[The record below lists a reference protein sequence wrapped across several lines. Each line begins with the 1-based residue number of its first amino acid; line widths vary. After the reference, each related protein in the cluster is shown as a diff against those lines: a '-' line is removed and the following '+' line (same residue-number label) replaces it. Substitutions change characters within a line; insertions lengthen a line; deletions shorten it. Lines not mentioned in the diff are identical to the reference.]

1 MTQEQLQA
9 RLSEPLPAEAI
20 RPHPSKSYLSTINS
34 IYVTERL
41 NQVFG
46 VGRWGTTSE
55 VIEQGEKM
63 IVLRVHLWANSPVD
77 GQDMIKL
84 EAYGGNDNPDRG
96 DAYKGAMTDALTKI
110 GSFLGIGAD
119 VWKDKGPKA
128 SQNRPQRAQAS
139 RPAQP
144 QGKTPSS
151 DSEPTSWLNLSDKDG
166 FVNERGQQILEG
178 VRLGEYTIDMIKSKY
193 KINKRDF
200 DLLQEAA
207 KQ

>member
-9 RLSEPLPAEAI
+9 RLSEPLPPEAI
-20 RPHPSKSYLSTINS
+20 KPHPSKSYLSTINS

-96 DAYKGAMTDALTKI
+96 DAYKGAMTDAITKI

-144 QGKTPSS
+144 QGKTPAS

-178 VRLGEYTIDMIKSKY
+178 VRLGEYTIDQIKSKY

-200 DLLQEAA
+200 ELLQEAA
-207 KQ
+207 KH

>member
-20 RPHPSKSYLSTINS
+20 KPHPSKSYLSTINS

-139 RPAQP
+139 KPTSS
-144 QGKTPSS
+144 QGQTPSS

-207 KQ
+207 KP

>member
-9 RLSEPLPAEAI
+9 RLNEPLPAEAI
-20 RPHPSKSYLSTINS
+20 KPHPSKSYLSTINS

-96 DAYKGAMTDALTKI
+96 DAYKGAMTDAITKI

-128 SQNRPQRAQAS
+128 YENRPGRTRASKPASSQGQA
-139 RPAQP
+139 
-144 QGKTPSS
+144 GSS
-151 DSEPTSWLNLSDKDG
+151 DSEPSSWLNLTGKDG
-166 FVNERGQQILEG
+166 TVNIRGQQILDG
-178 VRLGEYTIDMIKSKY
+178 VRHGEYTIEQITRKY
-193 KINKRDF
+193 KVSKADHALLRD
-200 DLLQEAA
+200 AA
-207 KQ
+207 NN

>member
-9 RLSEPLPAEAI
+9 RLSEPLPPEAI
-20 RPHPSKSYLSTINS
+20 KPHPSKSYLSTINS

-119 VWKDKGPKA
+119 VWKDKGPKSA
-128 SQNRPQRAQAS
+128 QNRPQRAQAS

-144 QGKTPSS
+144 QGQTPSS

-166 FVNERGQQILEG
+166 YVNDRGQQILEG
-178 VRLGEYTIDMIKSKY
+178 VRLGEYTIDQIKSKY

-207 KQ
+207 KN

>member
-1 MTQEQLQA
+1 MTQQQLQDA
-9 RLSEPLPAEAI
+9 LNAPLPAEAI
-20 RPHPSKSYLSTINS
+20 KPHPSKSYLSTINA
-34 IYVTERL
+34 IYVTERF

-46 VGRWGTTSE
+46 VGRWGTTSD
-55 VIEQGEKM
+55 VIEAADKM
-63 IVLRVHLWANSPVD
+63 IVLRVHFWAYSPVE
-77 GQDMIKL
+77 GGDMIKL
-84 EAYGGNDNPDRG
+84 ESYGGNDNVDRG

-119 VWKDKGPKA
+119 VWKDRSRKS

-139 RPAQP
+139 RPTSS
-144 QGKTPSS
+144 QGQAPSS
-151 DSEPTSWLNLSDKDG
+151 GSEPTSWLNLSDKDG

-200 DLLQEAA
+200 ELLQEAA

>member
-1 MTQEQLQA
+1 MTQEQLQT

-20 RPHPSKSYLSTINS
+20 KPHPSKSYLSTINS

-84 EAYGGNDNPDRG
+84 EAYGGNDNVDRG

-119 VWKDKGPKA
+119 VWKDKGPKG

-144 QGKTPSS
+144 QGKTPLS

-178 VRLGEYTIDMIKSKY
+178 VRLGEYTIDQIKSKY

-200 DLLQEAA
+200 ELLQEAA

>member
-9 RLSEPLPAEAI
+9 RLSEPLPPEAI
-20 RPHPSKSYLSTINS
+20 KPHPSKSYLSTINS

-55 VIEQGEKM
+55 VIEQGENM

-119 VWKDKGPKA
+119 VWKDKGPKS
-128 SQNRPQRAQAS
+128 SQNRSQRAQAS
-139 RPAQP
+139 RPASS
-144 QGKTPSS
+144 QGQTPSR

-200 DLLQEAA
+200 ELLQEAA
-207 KQ
+207 KP

>member
-9 RLSEPLPAEAI
+9 RLSEPLPPEAI
-20 RPHPSKSYLSTINS
+20 KPHPSKSYLSTINS

-128 SQNRPQRAQAS
+128 YENRPGRARASKPASSQGQA
-139 RPAQP
+139 
-144 QGKTPSS
+144 GSS
-151 DSEPTSWLNLSDKDG
+151 DSEPSSWLNLTDKDG
-166 FVNERGQQILEG
+166 NVNERAEQILTG
-178 VRLGEYTIDMIKSKY
+178 VRLGEYTIDMIKKKY

-200 DLLQEAA
+200 ELLQEAA
-207 KQ
+207 NN

>member
-1 MTQEQLQA
+1 MTQEQLQT

-20 RPHPSKSYLSTINS
+20 KPHPSKSYLSTINS

-84 EAYGGNDNPDRG
+84 EAYGGNDNVDRG

-119 VWKDKGPKA
+119 VWKDKGPKG
-128 SQNRPQRAQAS
+128 SQHRPQRAQAS
-139 RPAQP
+139 RPTSS
-144 QGKTPSS
+144 QGQTPSR

-200 DLLQEAA
+200 ELLQEAA

>member
-1 MTQEQLQA
+1 MTQEQLQG

-84 EAYGGNDNPDRG
+84 EAYGGNDNVDRG

-119 VWKDKGPKA
+119 VWKNKGPVA
-128 SQNRPQRAQAS
+128 SQNRPQRTNAR
-139 RPAQP
+139 RPNTS
-144 QGKTPSS
+144 QGKGGTS
-151 DSEPTSWLNLSDKDG
+151 DSGEKAWLNLTDKDG
-166 FVNERGQQILEG
+166 NITDRGQKILDG
-178 VRLGEYTIDMIKSKY
+178 VRLGEYTVDQIKGKY
-193 KINKRDF
+193 RVNNRDF
-200 DLLQEAA
+200 ELLTAQ
-207 KQ
+207 

>member
-9 RLSEPLPAEAI
+9 RLNEPLPAEAI
-20 RPHPSKSYLSTINS
+20 KPHPSKSYLSTINS

-96 DAYKGAMTDALTKI
+96 DAYKGAMTDAITKI

-119 VWKDKGPKA
+119 VWKDKGPKTYE
-128 SQNRPQRAQAS
+128 NRPGRARAS
-139 RPAQP
+139 KPAQP
-144 QGKTPSS
+144 QGQTPSS
-151 DSEPTSWLNLSDKDG
+151 GSEPTSWLNLSDKDG
-166 FVNERGQQILEG
+166 YVNERGQQILEG

-200 DLLQEAA
+200 ELLQEAA
-207 KQ
+207 KH

>member
-9 RLSEPLPAEAI
+9 RLSEPLPPEAI

-96 DAYKGAMTDALTKI
+96 DAYKGAMTDAITKI

-144 QGKTPSS
+144 QGKTPAS

-178 VRLGEYTIDMIKSKY
+178 VRLGEYTIDQIKSKY

-200 DLLQEAA
+200 ELLQEAA
-207 KQ
+207 KH

>member
-9 RLSEPLPAEAI
+9 RLSEPLPPEAI
-20 RPHPSKSYLSTINS
+20 KPHPSKSYLSTINS

-139 RPAQP
+139 KPTSS
-144 QGKTPSS
+144 QGQTPSS

-207 KQ
+207 KP

>member
-9 RLSEPLPAEAI
+9 RLSEPLPPEAI
-20 RPHPSKSYLSTINS
+20 KPHPSKSYLSTINS

-139 RPAQP
+139 RPTQP
-144 QGKTPSS
+144 QGQTPSS
-151 DSEPTSWLNLSDKDG
+151 GPEPTSWLNLSDKDG

-207 KQ
+207 KH

>member
-9 RLSEPLPAEAI
+9 RLSEPLPPEAI
-20 RPHPSKSYLSTINS
+20 KPHPSKSYLSTINS

-139 RPAQP
+139 RPTSS
-144 QGKTPSS
+144 QGQTPSS

-166 FVNERGQQILEG
+166 YVNDRGQQILEG
-178 VRLGEYTIDMIKSKY
+178 VRLGEYTIDQIKSKY

-207 KQ
+207 KP

>member
-9 RLSEPLPAEAI
+9 RLSEPLPPEAI
-20 RPHPSKSYLSTINS
+20 KPHPSKSYLSTINS

-84 EAYGGNDNPDRG
+84 EAYGGNDNVDRG

-119 VWKDKGPKA
+119 VWKDKGPKS

-139 RPAQP
+139 RPTQP
-144 QGKTPSS
+144 QGQTPSS

-166 FVNERGQQILEG
+166 YVNDRGQQILEG
-178 VRLGEYTIDMIKSKY
+178 VRLGEYTIDQIKSKY

-200 DLLQEAA
+200 ELLQEAA
-207 KQ
+207 NN

>member
-1 MTQEQLQA
+1 
-9 RLSEPLPAEAI
+9 
-20 RPHPSKSYLSTINS
+20 
-34 IYVTERL
+34 
-41 NQVFG
+41 
-46 VGRWGTTSE
+46 
-55 VIEQGEKM
+55 M

-84 EAYGGNDNPDRG
+84 EAYGGNDNVDRG

-119 VWKDKGPKA
+119 VWKDRSRKS

-139 RPAQP
+139 RPTSS
-144 QGKTPSS
+144 QGQAPSS
-151 DSEPTSWLNLSDKDG
+151 GPEPTSWLNLSDKDG

-200 DLLQEAA
+200 ELLQEAA
-207 KQ
+207 KH

>member
-9 RLSEPLPAEAI
+9 RLSEPLPPEAI
-20 RPHPSKSYLSTINS
+20 KPHPSKSYLSTINS

-139 RPAQP
+139 KPTSS
-144 QGKTPSS
+144 QGQTPSS
-151 DSEPTSWLNLSDKDG
+151 GSEPNSWLNLSDKDG

-178 VRLGEYTIDMIKSKY
+178 VRLGEYTIDQIKSKY

-207 KQ
+207 KN

>member
-1 MTQEQLQA
+1 MTQEQLQT
-9 RLSEPLPAEAI
+9 RLSEPLPPEAI
-20 RPHPSKSYLSTINS
+20 KPHPSKSYLSTINS

-128 SQNRPQRAQAS
+128 YENRPGRARASKPASSQGQA
-139 RPAQP
+139 
-144 QGKTPSS
+144 GSS
-151 DSEPTSWLNLSDKDG
+151 DSEPSSWLNLTGKDG
-166 FVNERGQQILEG
+166 NVNIRGQQILDG
-178 VRLGEYTIDMIKSKY
+178 VRHGEYTIEQITRKY
-193 KINKRDF
+193 KVSKADF
-200 DLLQEAA
+200 ALLQGAA
-207 KQ
+207 KN

>member
-9 RLSEPLPAEAI
+9 RLNEPLPAEAI
-20 RPHPSKSYLSTINS
+20 KPHPSKSYLSTINS

-96 DAYKGAMTDALTKI
+96 DAYKGAMTDAITKI
-110 GSFLGIGAD
+110 GSFLGIGAH
-119 VWKDKGPKA
+119 VWKDKRPVASQNGSERTNARRPKA
-128 SQNRPQRAQAS
+128 SQAQA
-139 RPAQP
+139 
-144 QGKTPSS
+144 GSS
-151 DSEPTSWLNLSDKDG
+151 DSDEKSWLNLTDKNGNVTD
-166 FVNERGQQILEG
+166 RGQKIIDG
-178 VRLGEYTIDMIKSKY
+178 VRLGEYTIDQIKAKY
-193 KINKRDF
+193 RVNKRDF
-200 DLLQEAA
+200 ELRTQ
-207 KQ
+207 Q

>member
-9 RLSEPLPAEAI
+9 LLGEPLPAEAI
-20 RPHPSKSYLSTINS
+20 KPHPTKSYLSTINS

-41 NQVFG
+41 NNVFG

-63 IVLRVHLWANSPVD
+63 VVLRVQLWAYSPVE
-77 GQDMIKL
+77 GEDMVKL

-119 VWKDKGPKA
+119 VWKDKRSNA
-128 SQNRPQRAQAS
+128 SQNGAGRTYARRPT
-139 RPAQP
+139 QP
-144 QGKTPSS
+144 QEQQPTL
-151 DSEPTSWLNLSDKDG
+151 DSEPSSWLNLTGKDG
-166 FVNERGQQILEG
+166 SVNIRGQQILDG
-178 VRLGEYTIDMIKSKY
+178 LRHGEYTIEQITRKY
-193 KINKRDF
+193 KVSKADF
-200 DLLQEAA
+200 ALLQGAA
-207 KQ
+207 NG